1 MLQQQITI
9 EVIAQE
15 DATPQYHVRT
25 DDKGHALSRP
35 IFYTEIPVCW
45 TKDLDHNIVISAF
58 VWGNEVQNDNPTAEE
73 MGMFALRAAEI
84 KKGDIILLTGRLC
97 GTADGMLTFVDQQ
110 KVTTASSLQMH
121 VQGFAVTGN
130 TDARSID
137 LHPLQQM
144 FFCEAFV
151 GADAKADYTKNNTFL
166 TKFTACWSRGPE
178 EKLWFDA
185 TVWGKKVTSD
195 KPTAEEAGS
204 FAVWTAENVKE
215 GDRVLLIGRLAGSK
229 DGRVSLYTKGREVR
243 ASYLDVT
250 INSLSITEKKAN
262 RVVKPVPAEADTPLK
277 ATAIPV
283 GSLSTR
289 PAVPVAS
296 SNSRPALPTSNN
308 NSRPVVPVVPSK
320 LPLPS
325 SPKPVVET
333 NPFTKFKKS

>member
-25 DDKGHALSRP
+25 DDKGHPLSRP

-45 TKDLDHNIVISAF
+45 TKDPDHNIVISAF
-58 VWGNEVQNDNPTAEE
+58 VWGNEIQNDNPTAEE
-73 MGMFALRAAEI
+73 MGLFALRAAEI
-84 KKGDIILLTGRLC
+84 KKGDIVLLTGRLC
-97 GTADGMLTFVDQQ
+97 GTADGTLTFVDQQ
-110 KVTTASSLQMH
+110 KVTTASNLQIH

-130 TDARSID
+130 TDARALD

-166 TKFTACWSRGPE
+166 AKFTACWSKGSE

-215 GDRVLLIGRLAGSK
+215 GDKVLLIGRLAGTK
-229 DGRVSLYTKGREVR
+229 EGKVSLYTKGREVR
-243 ASYLDVT
+243 ASYVDVT

-262 RVVKPVPAEADTPLK
+262 RVVKPAPAEADTPLK

-283 GSLSTR
+283 ALSTR

-308 NSRPVVPVVPSK
+308 VSRPAVPVVSSS
-320 LPLPS
+320 LPLPPT
-325 SPKPVVET
+325 PKPVVEN
-333 NPFTKFKKS
+333 NPFAKFKKS

>member
-15 DATPQYHVRT
+15 DATSQYHVRT
-25 DDKGHALSRP
+25 HDKGHALSRL

-45 TKDLDHNIVISAF
+45 TKDPDHNIVISAF
-58 VWGNEVQNDNPTAEE
+58 VWGNEVATDNPTAEE
-73 MGMFALRAAEI
+73 MGLFALRAAEI

-97 GTADGMLTFVDQQ
+97 GTADGTLMFVDEQ
-110 KVTTASSLQMH
+110 KVTTASNLQMT
-121 VQGFAVTGN
+121 VQGFAITGN
-130 TDARSID
+130 TNTRSLD

-144 FFCEAFV
+144 VFFEAFV
-151 GADAKADYTKNNTFL
+151 GADAKANYTKNNTFIA
-166 TKFTACWSRGPE
+166 KFTACWSSGPE

-229 DGRVSLYTKGREVR
+229 EGRVSLYTKGREVR
-243 ASYLDVT
+243 AAYLDMS
-250 INSLSITEKKAN
+250 INSLSITEKKVN
-262 RVVKPVPAEADTPLK
+262 RMVKPAPTEADTPLK
-277 ATAIPV
+277 AAAIPV
-283 GSLSTR
+283 TLPTR
-289 PAVPVAS
+289 PAVPVSS

-308 NSRPVVPVVPSK
+308 NSLPVVAVVPSK
-320 LPLPS
+320 LQLPYR
-325 SPKPVVET
+325 PK
-333 NPFTKFKKS
+333 

>member
-9 EVIAQE
+9 EGIAQE

-25 DDKGHALSRP
+25 DEQGRALGRP
-35 IFYTEIPVCW
+35 HFYTEIPVCW
-45 TKDLDHNIVISAF
+45 TRDPEHNIVISAF
-58 VWGNEVQNDNPTAEE
+58 VWGNEVASDNPTAEE
-73 MGMFALRAAEI
+73 MGLFALRAAEI

-110 KVTTASSLQMH
+110 KVTTAANLQMT

-130 TDARSID
+130 TNARALD

-144 FFCEAFV
+144 VFFEAFV

-166 TKFTACWSRGPE
+166 AKFTACWSRGPE

-215 GDRVLLIGRLAGSK
+215 GDKVLLIGRLAGSK
-229 DGRVSLYTKGREVR
+229 DGKVSLYTKGRDVK
-243 ASYLDVT
+243 ASYVDVT
-250 INSLSITEKKAN
+250 VNSLSITDKKAN
-262 RVVKPVPAEADTPLK
+262 RVVKPAPAEADTPLK

-283 GSLSTR
+283 ALSTR
-289 PAVPVAS
+289 PAVPVVS
-296 SNSRPALPTSNN
+296 STSRPVLPTSNK
-308 NSRPVVPVVPSK
+308 PAVPVVRSN
-320 LPLPS
+320 LPLPP

-333 NPFTKFKKS
+333 NPFAKFKKS

>member
-15 DATPQYHVRT
+15 DASPQYQVRK
-25 DDKGHALSRP
+25 DEKGDALSRP

-45 TKDLDHNIVISAF
+45 TKDPDHNIVISAF
-58 VWGNEVQNDNPTAEE
+58 VWGNEVATDNPTAEE
-73 MGMFALRAAEI
+73 MGLFALRAADI
-84 KKGDIILLTGRLC
+84 KKGDIVLLTGRLC
-97 GTADGMLTFVDQQ
+97 GTADGTLTFVDQQ
-110 KVTTASSLQMH
+110 KVTTAANLQMT

-130 TDARSID
+130 TNARSLD

-144 FFCEAFV
+144 VFFEAFV
-151 GADAKADYTKNNTFL
+151 GADAKADYTKNNTFFA
-166 TKFTACWSRGPE
+166 KFTACWSRGPE

-204 FAVWTAENVKE
+204 FAVWIAENVKE

-229 DGRVSLYTKGREVR
+229 EGRVNLYTKGREVR
-243 ASYLDVT
+243 ASYLDVS

-262 RVVKPVPAEADTPLK
+262 RVVKPAPADADTPLQ

-283 GSLSTR
+283 VLSTR
-289 PAVPVAS
+289 PAVPVVS
-296 SNSRPALPTSNN
+296 STSRPALPRSNK
-308 NSRPVVPVVPSK
+308 VAVPFVPSN
-320 LPLPS
+320 LPLPP
-325 SPKPVVET
+325 SPKSVVET
-333 NPFTKFKKS
+333 NPFAKFKKS

>member
-1 MLQQQITI
+1 MLQQQIAI
-9 EVIAQE
+9 EVIAQD

-25 DDKGHALSRP
+25 DEQGRALGRP
-35 IFYTEIPVCW
+35 HFYTEIPVCW
-45 TKDLDHNIVISAF
+45 TRDPEHNIVISAF
-58 VWGNEVQNDNPTAEE
+58 VWGNEVATDNPTAEE
-73 MGMFALRAAEI
+73 MGLFALRAAEI
-84 KKGDIILLTGRLC
+84 KKGDIVLLTGRLC
-97 GTADGMLTFVDQQ
+97 GTSDGMLTFVDQQ
-110 KVTTASSLQMH
+110 KVTTAANLQMT

-130 TDARSID
+130 TNARSLE

-144 FFCEAFV
+144 VFFEAFV
-151 GADAKADYTKNNTFL
+151 GADAKADYTKNSTFL
-166 TKFTACWSRGPE
+166 AKFTACWSRGPE

-185 TVWGKKVTSD
+185 TVWGRKVTSD

-215 GDRVLLIGRLAGSK
+215 GDKVLLIGRLAGSK
-229 DGRVSLYTKGREVR
+229 EGRVSLYTKGREVR

-262 RVVKPVPAEADTPLK
+262 RVVKPAPAEADTPLK

-283 GSLSTR
+283 GSLSNR

-296 SNSRPALPTSNN
+296 SISHPALPTSKKLA
-308 NSRPVVPVVPSK
+308 VPVVPSN
-320 LPLPS
+320 LPLPPT
-325 SPKPVVET
+325 PKPVIET